1 MLLSLILMII
11 APAVGAEACEHMAS
25 ETMPSEQREASSPEQ
40 TLSDIVNQE
49 HATGANR
56 SVLHDVDGC
65 LPRCCQGSG
74 CCHLMAIS
82 PLATL
87 WRPRVEM
94 AVTMVTAEVPRRSN
108 RPDLP
113 PPKAI

>member
-1 MLLSLILMII
+1 MTLVII
-11 APAVGAEACEHMAS
+11 ASAVGAEACEHMAS
-25 ETMPSEQREASSPEQ
+25 ATMPSEQKVAYSPEQ
-40 TLSDIVNQE
+40 TVSEIVYLE
-49 HATGANR
+49 HATEANR
-56 SVLHDVDGC
+56 SALHDVDDC

-74 CCHLMAIS
+74 CCHLMTIS

-87 WRPRVEM
+87 WAPRFAK
-94 AVTMVTAEVPRRSN
+94 AVIVVTAEVPRPST